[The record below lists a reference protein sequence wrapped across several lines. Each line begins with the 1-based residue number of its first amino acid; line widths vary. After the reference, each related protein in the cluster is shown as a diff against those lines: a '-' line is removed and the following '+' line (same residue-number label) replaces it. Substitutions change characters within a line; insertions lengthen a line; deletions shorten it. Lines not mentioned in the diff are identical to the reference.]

1 MHHLLSEPLIQ
12 IEPIAGNQDLEDPD
26 PISMDPFYVPRHAQG
41 LKGFDEIPPGGTSR
55 AHFCFWGNIPDLWK
69 IFLNGCH
76 FQCMKLTP
84 MILGYVLATIV
95 VSYDNIKK
103 TAKKFFNHFLGL

>member
-41 LKGFDEIPPGGTSR
+41 LKGFDEIPSGAPPG
-55 AHFCFWGNIPDLWK
+55 H
-69 IFLNGCH
+69 IFVFG
-76 FQCMKLTP
+76 
-84 MILGYVLATIV
+84 ATFRI
-95 VSYDNIKK
+95 YGKY
-103 TAKKFFNHFLGL
+103 F